1 MAGATKRLR
10 RKTTVSQKGC
20 SELMMLTSEW
30 WMQFLFAVGR
40 YISAAQDFPRYRVWR
55 LLSKAWR
62 EVWDQGFRLKVQL
75 LEAHY
80 YNLRFAGRCS
90 DDLVFRRD
98 VCNKIIWYW
107 RIRPT
112 TFECC
117 RYCLVSMPWN
127 TFKGLRPILL
137 RMAKHWS
144 SPSFREYAFDQN
156 TDKSFSMHSFVQTAF
171 SHQSEL

>member
-1 MAGATKRLR
+1 MAFLVRSTWSCALEAQICASFSISCLGFEPASSRAYLCIQMARATKRLR
-10 RKTTVSQKGC
+10 RKTTISQKGC
-20 SELMMLTSEW
+20 SEMMILTSEW

-98 VCNKIIWYW
+98 SCNKIYMVLAY
-107 RIRPT
+107 PA
-112 TFECC
+112 
-117 RYCLVSMPWN
+117 L
-127 TFKGLRPILL
+127 
-137 RMAKHWS
+137 
-144 SPSFREYAFDQN
+144 
-156 TDKSFSMHSFVQTAF
+156 
-171 SHQSEL
+171 